1 MKRKYQPKHMK
12 EREKMKLPIFSAKPV
27 ITAGLVGAMVAPS
40 ALAPASAIA
49 AGSTNGTTAAS
60 GEIHRLIAET
70 NYSEAAQRLIAAA
83 NGEVKMTLDE
93 AKALLAEVQA
103 AANAANATNTEAQGM
118 KTSAGNAVANAE
130 GAYNTADADA
140 IFAL

>member
-40 ALAPASAIA
+40 ALAPAAAIA
-49 AGSTNGTTAAS
+49 AGAADGTTTAS
-60 GEIHRLIAET
+60 DEIHRLIAET
-70 NYSEAAQRLIAAA
+70 NYSEATQRLIAAA

-103 AANAANATNTEAQGM
+103 AADAADATNTEAQGA
-118 KTSAGNAVANAE
+118 KTSAG
-130 GAYNTADADA
+130 
-140 IFAL
+140 